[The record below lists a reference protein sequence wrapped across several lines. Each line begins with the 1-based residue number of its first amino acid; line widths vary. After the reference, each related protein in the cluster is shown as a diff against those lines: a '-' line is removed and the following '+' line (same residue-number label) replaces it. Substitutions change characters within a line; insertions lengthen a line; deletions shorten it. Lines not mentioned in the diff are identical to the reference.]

1 MTEAA
6 GARARAG
13 AGLGAGGHGALG
25 ALGVLDR
32 LDDVVVPR
40 ARHLVVALRRL
51 LVAGFDPPAR
61 RARQVVDRLRV
72 TEGDDGAAG
81 PIVLPGGRGG
91 RIVVL
96 GVVTLIVV
104 SAVAAIVQGA
114 RDRAPTLVT
123 TGGTGQGRGLPGGS
137 APAPVPASAPE
148 GGASEGGAS
157 GGAAAVPAV
166 RIGPAAQDTVADY
179 LGASRQSL
187 ASLTAAAPATDV
199 YAVASLTAVV
209 APGGLLD
216 VVGGYRIVQVFFTAG
231 ISGETEQVTVRDP
244 VADVQAAFAA
254 AASQA
259 SERAAADGRAG
270 DAHAQERDDRAAA
283 ELRAGCACL
292 FAAVVRAPAGR
303 LTQLAADP
311 RVRVVDPAPP
321 DTAPPTV
328 TFIPL
333 APDRH

>member
-6 GARARAG
+6 GARAGAG
-13 AGLGAGGHGALG
+13 TGLGASGHGALG
-25 ALGVLDR
+25 ALDR

-114 RDRAPTLVT
+114 RDRAPTLVA
-123 TGGTGQGRGLPGGS
+123 TGGAGHGRGLPGGS

-148 GGASEGGAS
+148 GGASQGGAS
-157 GGAAAVPAV
+157 EGAAAVPAV

-199 YAVASLTAVV
+199 YAVASLTAAV

-283 ELRAGCACL
+283 DLRAGCACL

-333 APDRH
+333 VPDRR